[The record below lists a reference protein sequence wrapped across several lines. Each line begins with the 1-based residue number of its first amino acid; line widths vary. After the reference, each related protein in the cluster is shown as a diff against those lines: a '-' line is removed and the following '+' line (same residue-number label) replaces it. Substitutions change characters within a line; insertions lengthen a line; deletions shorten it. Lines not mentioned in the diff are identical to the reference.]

1 MSHEPSNADAHS
13 GLAKSLGLVR
23 LSLYGIG
30 TIIGAGIY
38 SVIGPAAGAA
48 GEGIWLSFLVAAIIS
63 GFSGLSYAEIASALP
78 GAGAEHNFLR
88 KTFPAF
94 PALAFTVGLFIAVHG
109 AATLATVALT
119 FGNYAQAFLPVAP
132 VIVAL
137 ALMAIATAVN
147 IAGIGKAS
155 FISAGLTVV
164 QVSCLIGFA
173 MMAIPSGERGLP
185 DLAAWSDNLGGVLQG
200 AAILF
205 FIYSGY
211 EHMASL
217 SEEAE
222 RPDRDLWRAFMIAL
236 SVTTL
241 VYLAVILGVLSLVSA
256 DSLAGS
262 QSPLADAAR
271 QLGGPFGTIIVT
283 AALIATANA
292 VLSASLSGS
301 RLLFG
306 MARDGDLPKPLA
318 RTLGAYRSPWI
329 GALTFLAVAC
339 GFAAVGEIEFV
350 ASLSSLGVTLVFAAI
365 NTAVIALRYTQPKL
379 DRPFRL
385 PSIGKIPPTAALGV
399 ATSLV
404 LAAQY
409 DWAVYATFIGVFLL
423 GAVPYALVRGNQRR
437 TRSSSSSRHEEGN
450 SIGRQTAIL
459 GSDPDPDGNV

>member
-1 MSHEPSNADAHS
+1 MDESEHRRD

-23 LSLYGIG
+23 LSLYGVG

-38 SVIGPAAGAA
+38 SVIGPAASAA
-48 GEGIWLSFLVAAIIS
+48 GDAIWLSFVLAAVIS
-63 GFSGLSYAEIASALP
+63 AFSGLSYAEIASALP

-94 PALAFTVGLFIAVHG
+94 PALAFTIGLFIAVHG

-119 FGNYAQAFLPVAP
+119 FGNYAQAFLPLAP
-132 VIVAL
+132 VVVAL
-137 ALMAIATAVN
+137 MLMALATAIN

-155 FISAGLTVV
+155 FVSAALTVL
-164 QVSCLIGFA
+164 QVSCLVGFA
-173 MMAIPSGERGLP
+173 IFAIGSGERIP
-185 DLAAWSDNLGGVLQG
+185 DLTAWPDSPAGVLQG

-211 EHMASL
+211 EHMAAL
-217 SEEAE
+217 SEEAK

-236 SVTTL
+236 GVTTI
-241 VYLAVILGVLSLVSA
+241 VYLTVIFGVLSLVEA
-256 DSLAGS
+256 RSLAGS

-271 QLGGPFGTIIVT
+271 QLGGPFGAIIVA

-306 MARDGDLPKPLA
+306 MARDGDLPKPLT
-318 RTLGAYRSPWI
+318 RTLGSSRSPWL
-329 GALTFLAVAC
+329 GAFAFLVVAC

-365 NTAVIALRYTQPKL
+365 NAAVIVLRFTQPDL
-379 DRPFRL
+379 NRPFRL
-385 PSIGKIPPTAALGV
+385 PSIANVPPTAVLGV
-399 ATSLV
+399 ITSLV
-404 LAAQY
+404 LATQY
-409 DWAVYATFIGVFLL
+409 NWPVYLAFAGTFML
-423 GAVPYALVRGNQRR
+423 GAIPYAFLR
-437 TRSSSSSRHEEGN
+437 
-450 SIGRQTAIL
+450 GRQGAVA
-459 GSDPDPDGNV
+459 GYQAKPSGERPGHEAE

>member
-1 MSHEPSNADAHS
+1 MNTRDGDSHSE
-13 GLAKSLGLVR
+13 LAKSLGLVR
-23 LSLYGIG
+23 LSLYGVG

-38 SVIGPAAGAA
+38 SVIGPAAAAA

-63 GFSGLSYAEIASALP
+63 ALSGLSYAEIASALP

-94 PALAFTVGLFIAVHG
+94 PALAFTVGLFIVVHG

-119 FGNYAQAFLPVAP
+119 FGNYAQPFLPFAP
-132 VIVAL
+132 VTVAL
-137 ALMAIATAVN
+137 ALMSFATAVN

-164 QVSCLIGFA
+164 QVTCLIGFA
-173 MMAIPSGERGLP
+173 LVAVPSGERGLP
-185 DLAAWSDNLGGVLQG
+185 DFASWSADPGGVLQG

-217 SEEAE
+217 SEEAK

-236 SVTTL
+236 GSTT
-241 VYLAVILGVLSLVSA
+241 VIYLAVILGVLSVVSA
-256 DSLAGS
+256 DSLAAS
-262 QSPLADAAR
+262 QSPLADAAK
-271 QLGGPFGTIIVT
+271 QLGAPFGAIIVS

-306 MARDGDLPKPLA
+306 MARDGDLPRLLA
-318 RTLGAYRSPWI
+318 QTLGSSRSPWI

-365 NTAVIALRYTQPKL
+365 NASVIVLRFTQPDL

-385 PSIGKIPPTAALGV
+385 PSIGEIPPTAALGI
-399 ATSLV
+399 AASLL

-409 DWAVYATFIGVFLL
+409 DWAVYATFVGAFLL
-423 GAVPYALVRGNQRR
+423 GAIPYALVRQRQ
-437 TRSSSSSRHEEGN
+437 RH
-450 SIGRQTAIL
+450 
-459 GSDPDPDGNV
+459 SDAVDARKQEKETV

>member
-1 MSHEPSNADAHS
+1 VDDNEHGRD

-23 LSLYGIG
+23 LSLYGVG

-38 SVIGPAAGAA
+38 SVIGPAAASA
-48 GEGIWLSFLVAAIIS
+48 GDAIWLSFLLAAIIS
-63 GFSGLSYAEIASALP
+63 AFSGLSYAEIASALP

-94 PALAFTVGLFIAVHG
+94 PALAFTIGLFIAVHG

-119 FGNYAQAFLPVAP
+119 FGNYAQAFLPLAP

-137 ALMAIATAVN
+137 LLMVSATAIN
-147 IAGIGKAS
+147 ITGIGKAS
-155 FISAGLTVV
+155 FVSAALTVL
-164 QVSCLIGFA
+164 QVSCLFAFAIFAIGA
-173 MMAIPSGERGLP
+173 GDRGLP
-185 DLAAWSDNLGGVLQG
+185 DLTAWPQDLSGVLQG

-217 SEEAE
+217 SEEAK

-236 SVTTL
+236 GVTTL
-241 VYLAVILGVLSLVSA
+241 VYLTVIFGVLSLVEA
-256 DSLAGS
+256 GSLAGS

-271 QLGGPFGTIIVT
+271 LLGGPFGTIIVA

-306 MARDGDLPKPLA
+306 MARDRDLPNLLT
-318 RTLGAYRSPWI
+318 RTLGSSRSPWV

-339 GFAAVGEIEFV
+339 AFAAVGEIEFV
-350 ASLSSLGVTLVFAAI
+350 ASVSSLGVTLVFAAV
-365 NTAVIALRYTQPKL
+365 NTAVIVLRFTQPDL
-379 DRPFRL
+379 QRPFRL
-385 PSIGKIPPTAALGV
+385 PSIANVPPTAVLGV
-399 ATSLV
+399 ISSLLLAT
-404 LAAQY
+404 QY
-409 DWAVYATFIGVFLL
+409 DWSVYLAFAGTFLL
-423 GAVPYALVRGNQRR
+423 GAIPYAFLRGRL
-437 TRSSSSSRHEEGN
+437 
-450 SIGRQTAIL
+450 GRGHATPSTAER
-459 GSDPDPDGNV
+459 

>member
-1 MSHEPSNADAHS
+1 MEEDEHRRD

-38 SVIGPAAGAA
+38 SVIGPAAAAA
-48 GEGIWLSFLVAAIIS
+48 GEAIWLSFLLAAVIS
-63 GFSGLSYAEIASALP
+63 AFSGLSYAEIASALP

-94 PALAFTVGLFIAVHG
+94 PALAFTIGLFIAVHG

-119 FGNYAQAFLPVAP
+119 FGNYAQAFLPLAP
-132 VIVAL
+132 VVVAL
-137 ALMAIATAVN
+137 LLIALATAIN

-155 FISAGLTVV
+155 FVSAALTVL
-164 QVSCLIGFA
+164 QVACLVGFA
-173 MMAIPSGERGLP
+173 IFAIGSGDRGLP
-185 DLAAWSDNLGGVLQG
+185 DLTEWPQDLSGVLQG

-217 SEEAE
+217 SEEAK

-236 SVTTL
+236 GVTTL
-241 VYLAVILGVLSLVSA
+241 VYLTVIFGVLSLVEA
-256 DSLAGS
+256 GSLAGS

-271 QLGGPFGTIIVT
+271 QLGGPFGIIIVS

-306 MARDGDLPKPLA
+306 MARDGDLPKALT
-318 RTLGAYRSPWI
+318 RTLGSSRSPWI

-365 NTAVIALRYTQPKL
+365 NTAVIVLRFTQPDLK
-379 DRPFRL
+379 RPFRL
-385 PSIGKIPPTAALGV
+385 PSIANVPPTAVLGV
-399 ATSLV
+399 VTSLL

-409 DWAVYATFIGVFLL
+409 DWPVYLAFAGTFLF
-423 GAVPYALVRGNQRR
+423 GAIPYAFLR
-437 TRSSSSSRHEEGN
+437 
-450 SIGRQTAIL
+450 GRQGRGRETPGKAQ
-459 GSDPDPDGNV
+459 GERAGHEAE

>member
-1 MSHEPSNADAHS
+1 MSNHAASHA
-13 GLAKSLGLVR
+13 GLTKSLGLIR
-23 LSLYGIG
+23 LSLYGVG

-48 GEGIWLSFLVAAIIS
+48 GEGIWLSFVLAAIIS

-119 FGNYAQAFLPVAP
+119 FGNYAQTFLPFPP
-132 VIVAL
+132 VIIAL
-137 ALMAIATAVN
+137 VLMAIATAIN

-155 FISAGLTVV
+155 FISATLTVL

-173 MMAIPSGERGLP
+173 LFAIPAGSRGLP
-185 DLAAWSDNLGGVLQG
+185 DFTAWSDNLAGVLQG

-217 SEEAE
+217 SEEAK

-236 SVTTL
+236 VATTV
-241 VYLAVILGVLSLVSA
+241 VYLSVILGVLSLVNA
-256 DSLAGS
+256 GNLAGS

-271 QLGGPFGTIIVT
+271 PLGGPFGMIIVT
-283 AALIATANA
+283 AALVATANA
-292 VLSASLSGS
+292 VLSSSLSGS
-301 RLLFG
+301 RLVFG

-318 RTLGAYRSPWI
+318 RTLGSSRSPLI
-329 GALTFLAVAC
+329 GALAYLAVAC

-350 ASLSSLGVTLVFAAI
+350 ASLSSLGVTLVFATI
-365 NTAVIALRYTQPKL
+365 NIAVIVLRFTQPNL
-379 DRPFRL
+379 NRPFRM
-385 PSIGKIPPTAALGV
+385 PSIGNVPPTAGLGV
-399 ATSLV
+399 ATSLL
-404 LAAQY
+404 LAIQY
-409 DWAVYATFIGVFLL
+409 DWAVYATFAGVFLL
-423 GAVPYALVRGNQRR
+423 GAVSYAFIRR
-437 TRSSSSSRHEEGN
+437 R
-450 SIGRQTAIL
+450 GRQPAGASSATI
-459 GSDPDPDGNV
+459 GDGNRSTD

>member
-1 MSHEPSNADAHS
+1 MSNHAASHT
-13 GLAKSLGLVR
+13 GLTKSLGLIR
-23 LSLYGIG
+23 LSLYGVG

-48 GEGIWLSFLVAAIIS
+48 GEGIWLSFVLAAIIS

-119 FGNYAQAFLPVAP
+119 FGNYAQTFLPFTP
-132 VIVAL
+132 VVIAL
-137 ALMAIATAVN
+137 VLMAIATAIN

-155 FISAGLTVV
+155 FISATLTVL

-173 MMAIPSGERGLP
+173 LFAIPSGSRGLP
-185 DLAAWSDNLGGVLQG
+185 DFTAWSDNLAGVLQG

-217 SEEAE
+217 SEEAK

-236 SVTTL
+236 VATTV
-241 VYLAVILGVLSLVSA
+241 VYLSVILGVLSLVNA
-256 DSLAGS
+256 GNLAGS

-271 QLGGPFGTIIVT
+271 QLGGPFGMIIVT
-283 AALIATANA
+283 AALVATANA
-292 VLSASLSGS
+292 VLSSSISGS
-301 RLLFG
+301 RLVFG

-318 RTLGAYRSPWI
+318 RTQGSSRSPWI
-329 GALTFLAVAC
+329 GALAYLAVAC

-350 ASLSSLGVTLVFAAI
+350 ASLSSLGVTLVFATI
-365 NTAVIALRYTQPKL
+365 NTAVIVLRFTQPNL
-379 DRPFRL
+379 NRPFRM
-385 PSIGKIPPTAALGV
+385 PSIGNVPPTAVLGV
-399 ATSLV
+399 ATSLL
-404 LAAQY
+404 LAIQY
-409 DWAVYATFIGVFLL
+409 DWAVYATFAGVFLL
-423 GAVPYALVRGNQRR
+423 GAVPYAFIRR
-437 TRSSSSSRHEEGN
+437 R
-450 SIGRQTAIL
+450 GRQQAGASSATT
-459 GSDPDPDGNV
+459 GDGNRSTD

>member
-1 MSHEPSNADAHS
+1 MNTNNADPPE

-23 LSLYGIG
+23 LSLYGVG

-48 GEGIWLSFLVAAIIS
+48 GESIWLSFLVAAIIS
-63 GFSGLSYAEIASALP
+63 AFSGLSYAEIATALP

-88 KTFPAF
+88 KTFPAI

-119 FGNYAQAFLPVAP
+119 FGNYAQAFLPFSAV
-132 VIVAL
+132 VVAL
-137 ALMAIATAVN
+137 ALMGVATAIN

-164 QVSCLIGFA
+164 QVACLIGFA
-173 MMAIPSGERGLP
+173 SVAVPSGNRGLP
-185 DLAAWSDNLGGVLQG
+185 DFTAWSENLDGMLQG

-217 SEEAE
+217 SEEAK

-236 SVTTL
+236 GATTV
-241 VYLAVILGVLSLVSA
+241 VYLIVILGVLSLVTS

-271 QLGGPFGTIIVT
+271 QLGGPFGIIIVA
-283 AALIATANA
+283 AALMATANA
-292 VLSASLSGS
+292 VLSSSLSGS

-306 MARDGDLPKPLA
+306 MAREGDLPKLLA
-318 RTLGAYRSPWI
+318 RTLGASRSPWI
-329 GALTFLAVAC
+329 GALAFLAVAC
-339 GFAAVGEIEFV
+339 GFAAVGEIEFA

-365 NTAVIALRYTQPKL
+365 NTAVIVLRYTQPNL

-385 PSIGKIPPTAALGV
+385 PSIGRVPPTAVLGV
-399 ATSLV
+399 VTSLL

-409 DWAVYATFIGVFLL
+409 DWAIYTAFASVFLV
-423 GAVPYALVRGNQRR
+423 GAIPYAFLRR
-437 TRSSSSSRHEEGN
+437 S
-450 SIGRQTAIL
+450 
-459 GSDPDPDGNV
+459 

>member
-1 MSHEPSNADAHS
+1 MTTNNADLNG

-23 LSLYGIG
+23 LCLYGVG

-38 SVIGPAAGAA
+38 SVIGPAAAAA
-48 GEGIWLSFLVAAIIS
+48 GDSIWLSFLVAAVIS
-63 GFSGLSYAEIASALP
+63 AFSGLSYAEIASALP

-88 KTFPAF
+88 KTFPAI

-119 FGNYAQAFLPVAP
+119 FGNYAQPFLPFSA

-137 ALMAIATAVN
+137 TLMGVATAVN
-147 IAGIGKAS
+147 VAGIGKAS
-155 FISAGLTVV
+155 FVSAGLTIV
-164 QVSCLIGFA
+164 QVACLIGFA
-173 MMAIPSGERGLP
+173 AIAISSGNRGLP
-185 DLAAWSDNLGGVLQG
+185 DITAWSDNLDGMLQG

-217 SEEAE
+217 SEEAK

-236 SVTTL
+236 VATT
-241 VYLAVILGVLSLVSA
+241 VIYLLVILGVLSLVNA
-256 DSLAGS
+256 DSLARS
-262 QSPLADAAR
+262 ESPLADAAR
-271 QLGGPFGTIIVT
+271 QLGGSFGIIIVA
-283 AALIATANA
+283 AALMATANA

-306 MARDGDLPKPLA
+306 MARDGDLPRLLA
-318 RTLGAYRSPWI
+318 RTRGTNKSPWV
-329 GALTFLAVAC
+329 GALAFLAVAC

-365 NTAVIALRYTQPKL
+365 NSAVIVLRYTQPNL
-379 DRPFRL
+379 ARPFRL
-385 PSIGKIPPTAALGV
+385 PSIGNIPPTAVLGIV
-399 ATSLV
+399 TSLL

-409 DWAVYATFIGVFLL
+409 DWAVYTTFAAVFLV
-423 GAVPYALVRGNQRR
+423 GAIPYVFIRRSQRLPKR
-437 TRSSSSSRHEEGN
+437 TDA
-450 SIGRQTAIL
+450 RQQ
-459 GSDPDPDGNV
+459 